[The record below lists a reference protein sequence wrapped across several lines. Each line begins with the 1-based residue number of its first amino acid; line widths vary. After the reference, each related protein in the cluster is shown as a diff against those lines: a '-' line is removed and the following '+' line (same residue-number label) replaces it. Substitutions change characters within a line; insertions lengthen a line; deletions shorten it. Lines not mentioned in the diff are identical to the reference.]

1 MFNNQYYFIVLLN
14 LFSILNYQRRHL
26 ILFRVISNQIEKNMN
41 QNINLEIKLPKIH
54 DIELVAL
61 EGLQLMGR
69 HLGISEK
76 KIGEARILVT
86 EGIINGIEHSGEDNP
101 YVNVDFTMTKEKL
114 IILITDYGEGFE
126 PENVEEPNIENK
138 IGSSNKRG
146 WGLKLMKSMS
156 DGFEITSGKN
166 GTKITITKILS

>member
-1 MFNNQYYFIVLLN
+1 
-14 LFSILNYQRRHL
+14 
-26 ILFRVISNQIEKNMN
+26 MN
-41 QNINLEIKLPKIH
+41 QNINLEIKLPNVQ

-69 HLGISEK
+69 HFGISEE

-86 EGIINGIEHSGEDNP
+86 EGIINGMEHSGEENP
-101 YVNVDFTMTKEKL
+101 YVSVNFKMTKEKL
-114 IILITDYGEGFE
+114 IILITDYGKGFE
-126 PENVEEPNIENK
+126 PETVNEPDIQNK

-166 GTKITITKILS
+166 GTKITITKNLS